1 MNEVNQRLDNQIR
14 LTSCQLIESTVYWF
28 VPEDQDRAGI
38 RESSKKA
45 AVRVMLRRESKAG
58 DCSNASVETSHP
70 ISVLLYFCQLDLSI
84 V

>member
-1 MNEVNQRLDNQIR
+1 MNEDNQRLDNQIR
-14 LTSCQLIESTVYWF
+14 LTSCQLKSTVYWF

-58 DCSNASVETSHP
+58 DCPNASVETSHP
-70 ISVLLYFCQLDLSI
+70 SVLLSAVHYKSNL
-84 V
+84 